1 MALQKMRALSF
12 WNQGPKLPS
21 KGLAYFDPDDLF
33 VSYFVQN
40 KLDIREEAPDA
51 TAMRM
56 MNELRVLKYKPNED
70 P

>member
-1 MALQKMRALSF
+1 MESYYILYHLWF
-12 WNQGPKLPS
+12 IC
-21 KGLAYFDPDDLF
+21 YIVYDDLF

-40 KLDIREEAPDA
+40 KLDLREEAPDA